1 MKYETHEF
9 DQGSPEWHA
18 HRDMC
23 NNASDLAAAAG
34 ESPYKSRD
42 QLIRERATGEKEEIN
57 AHKQRLFDDGHRFEE
72 LARPL
77 AEEVVGEELYPSV
90 VSVKVDGLVRRLGVS
105 YDGKTMADDITWEH
119 KTLNDKLAASLDSGV
134 IPDFYHYQM
143 EQGMLVCGASKCLFT
158 ASKWD
163 ENDSL
168 IDIKHVWYESNSNL
182 RAHIIPTW
190 KQLEADVAAYQHVEV
205 IPAAVAAPT
214 EGFGAL
220 VLQVE
225 GRVVACNIDAF
236 RAGASAFL
244 ARLPKSEEL
253 NSDQDFANAESAV
266 KACSEAEAKIKA
278 AKDAGLAQMSEVD
291 TVFRVADQ
299 IVAEIKAARLSLEKS
314 VELRKTSIRGEIVQS
329 GKDRLAEHIAALNKR
344 IGRVQMPAVQADFV
358 GAIKGKRTVDSLK
371 NAVDTVLANAKIAAS
386 ETADKIQAN
395 LATLDEHKEH
405 TFLFNDVA
413 TLVMKANDDLR
424 NVIKLRIAEHQAEQE
439 RKLEAERERIRK
451 EEQAKAERE
460 ANEKTASEKRE
471 AEQKGAEE
479 MRKQT
484 AAPALQSVND
494 MITREFSVK
503 TEVRSEPVAQVVA
516 MPSNKTA
523 VDRMIE
529 GMNAQALEELA
540 SHLELWSALD
550 AKERQL
556 TTHYIERLIGLRQA
570 A

>member
-1 MKYETHEF
+1 MNYETHEF

-18 HRDMC
+18 HRDTC

-57 AHKQRLFDDGHRFEE
+57 AHKQRMFDDGHRFEE
-72 LARPL
+72 LARPF
-77 AEEVVGEELYPSV
+77 AEEFVGDELYPSV
-90 VSVKVDGLVRRLGVS
+90 VSAKTDELSNRLGVS
-105 YDGKTMADDITWEH
+105 YDGKTMADDIVWEH
-119 KTLNDKLAASLDSGV
+119 KTLNDKLATSLDSGV

-163 ENDSL
+163 GDNSL
-168 IDIKHVWYESNSNL
+168 IDIKHVWYESNPEL
-182 RAHIIPTW
+182 RAKIIPIW
-190 KQLEADVAAYQHVEV
+190 KQVEADAAAYQHVEV

-244 ARLPKSEEL
+244 ARLPKPEEL

-266 KACSEAEAKIKA
+266 KACSEAESKIKA

-329 GKDRLAEHIAALNKR
+329 GKDRFADHIYALNKR
-344 IGRVQMPAVQADFV
+344 LGRVMMPLVPADFV
-358 GAIKGKRTVDSLK
+358 GAIKGKRTVVSLQ
-371 NAVDTVLANAKIAAS
+371 NAVDTVLANSKITAN
-386 ETADKIQAN
+386 EIADKIQAN
-395 LATLDEHKEH
+395 LATLDENKEH
-405 TFLFNDVA
+405 AFLLNDLA
-413 TLVMKANDDLR
+413 SLAMKAPDDLQ
-424 NVIKLRIAEHQAEQE
+424 NIIKLRISEHQAEQQ
-439 RKLEAERERIRK
+439 RKLEAEREKIRR

-460 ANEKTASEKRE
+460 QQEKAAAEKRAAEQAERIRLEEEAATKRE
-471 AEQKGAEE
+471 AERIANESA
-479 MRKQT
+479 KQNT
-484 AAPALQSVND
+484 PPPVALSPESENAPALV
-494 MITREFSVK
+494 
-503 TEVRSEPVAQVVA
+503 
-516 MPSNKTA
+516 
-523 VDRMIE
+523 
-529 GMNAQALEELA
+529 
-540 SHLELWSALD
+540 
-550 AKERQL
+550 
-556 TTHYIERLIGLRQA
+556 RQA
-570 A
+570 ATVSAQTDTAWKIAGIVADMTDAEKNLVLHYCERIINQRKEAA